1 MLSSTVTSM
10 FSKFGIRE
18 YHLAELESI
27 FVLFLFIAF
36 LKKKKKELQL
46 PKCILKQYVNM
57 VVETQ

>member
-36 LKKKKKELQL
+36 LKKKKKRISIT
-46 PKCILKQYVNM
+46 KMHFKTVS
-57 VVETQ
+57 